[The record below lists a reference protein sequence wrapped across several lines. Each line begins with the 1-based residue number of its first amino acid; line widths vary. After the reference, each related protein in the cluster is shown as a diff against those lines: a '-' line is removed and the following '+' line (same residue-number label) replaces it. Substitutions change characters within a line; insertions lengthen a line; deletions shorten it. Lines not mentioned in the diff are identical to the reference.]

1 MEAPP
6 PPNLFGI
13 RPAVGGLKGTG
24 DSGSFETSSAKT
36 PGLFR
41 GNKAYSTDYKQ
52 LPPDKGREEVAY
64 SVTVV
69 STIVIFA
76 VNC

>member
-1 MEAPP
+1 MHGTYLAWLLIVEPSLLVAGRGRCEGGSHGE
-6 PPNLFGI
+6 NCLIVYELVFI
-13 RPAVGGLKGTG
+13 RG
-24 DSGSFETSSAKT
+24 ET

-64 SVTVV
+64 
-69 STIVIFA
+69 
-76 VNC
+76 